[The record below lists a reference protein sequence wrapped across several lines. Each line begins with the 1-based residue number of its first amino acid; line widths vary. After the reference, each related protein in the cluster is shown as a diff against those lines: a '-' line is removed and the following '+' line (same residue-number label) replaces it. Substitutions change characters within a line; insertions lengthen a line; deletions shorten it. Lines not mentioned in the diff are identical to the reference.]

1 MDLSGITIES
11 GDGGGES
18 LAAAVQAVLRW
29 GGLEMDECT
38 LTARLGGCFLVAVPR
53 DRETPGGGETLA
65 RDWNL
70 LPAARLVGLEL
81 RPLHPPVA
89 ARGLAD
95 AEAFA
100 QPFLDSYAPLI
111 RDALDHGQP
120 VLVWQGWPEDLIRQW
135 GIIIASGREGLG
147 LSGVVL
153 RGDEELLPLTAPA
166 VQCYVVESVSGGHKP
181 SVVEVARFAVAAAET
196 ALHDRIDTS
205 FGVVSGPAAY
215 EAWLGWLLQ
224 KDTAF
229 VDAAAAAILVA
240 RLARTVTN
248 ARRLAQGYLELS
260 RDRLDAAV
268 HPALDETVER
278 LRSVIAAL
286 SVRRVAT
293 GNEGLVRTE
302 SGRRVLAADIRAA
315 QHAEGAVAEALR
327 QLRTQLGS

>member
-1 MDLSGITIES
+1 MTLSGITIES

-29 GGLEMDECT
+29 GGLELDEHT
-38 LTARLGGCFLVAVPR
+38 LNAILGLSFLVAVPR
-53 DRETPGGGETLA
+53 GGETPAGGETLA

-89 ARGLAD
+89 ARGLAG
-95 AEAFA
+95 AEAFT
-100 QPFLDSYAPLI
+100 QHFLDSYAPLI
-111 RDALDHGQP
+111 REALDHGQP
-120 VLVWQGWPEDLIRQW
+120 VLAWQGWPEDLVRQW
-135 GIIIASGREGLG
+135 GVITTSGREGLG

-153 RGDEELLPLTAPA
+153 RGEGELLPLTAPA
-166 VQCYVVESVSGGHKP
+166 VQCYVVESVSGVHER
-181 SVVEVARFAVAAAET
+181 SVAEVTRFAMAAAET
-196 ALHDRIDTS
+196 ALHDRIDSS

-215 EAWLGWLLQ
+215 EAWLGWLSQ
-224 KDTAF
+224 KDAAF
-229 VDAAAAAILVA
+229 ADAPAAAILIA

-260 RDRLDAAV
+260 RDRLDAGV
-268 HPALDETVER
+268 QPALDETVEG

-302 SGRRVLAADIRAA
+302 SGRGVLAADIRAA

-327 QLRTQLGS
+327 QLRTQLNS